1 MNVQRFLD
9 QIKAASDRHQATNDE
24 RARNLANIKAGH
36 WQKVEEPVRIAHRMA
51 SRGMKDAM
59 SEFVGAIQTGQPIA
73 FDPLERIIGEK
84 DLIPATY
91 LYQGAAVAR
100 SVGRVVIRGVSGRIL
115 GYGTGF
121 MVSPGLLITNNHV
134 LGDRPTA
141 RHSTIQFDFWVDPM
155 GLQGQVEE
163 YHLQPGRFFQTDR
176 VLDFALVA
184 VEAVNQNGA
193 KLARR
198 GWSPLIAESGK
209 SLIGELVTIIQH
221 PGGESQQ
228 VAVPKDEITTVIED
242 FLHYT
247 ADTERGSSGSG
258 VFNKDWELAA
268 LHHAGVPARDDQ
280 RRILL
285 VDDSPWD
292 GSAAT
297 VGQIKWCANEG
308 VRISRIVAWLRNR
321 ESGFTAP
328 QRALLAQAFD
338 PRPAFDQVLAA
349 TSRGALGLPDDEVA
363 GGPMTARFDEEG
375 GVASWT
381 IPVNLSVR
389 VGAGATPGG
398 TSGGSVAV
406 QPVSAA
412 AAASPPAVPPGDM
425 VQHPDYR
432 EAVEALAEYADR
444 PYLDEAQDERE
455 CHNYYINLPWS
466 LEGAELYRELRR
478 LLTETHNNTYSY
490 RLAKLRY
497 LYPWVDLVETAG
509 AARELRSIYS
519 GRGFDPLELLA
530 LEYEIEM
537 RREALLRE
545 RFGAE
550 AFVNDDMM
558 LEALDELEAQAPYNC
573 EHVVC
578 QSWFGKREPM
588 RGDLHHLFTCES
600 GCNSFRSNI
609 PYWQFDP
616 EEEKVRTE
624 CGERVGDK
632 FEPHAGKGAVARA
645 TLYFLLRYPGRVGER
660 SAELT
665 VDRLQVL
672 LNWHEAFPPDRY
684 ERHRNAA
691 IFEIQG
697 NRNPLIDYP
706 DWAATADFREGFA
719 DSVA

>member
-9 QIKAASDRHQATNDE
+9 QIQGATDRHKATAE
-24 RARNLANIKAGH
+24 EQKRNLN
-36 WQKVEEPVRIAHRMA
+36 KVEAGKWREVEDPARIAHRMA
-51 SRGMKDAM
+51 SRGMKEAIGK
-59 SEFVGAIQTGQPIA
+59 FVRAIQTDQPID
-73 FDPLERIIGEK
+73 FNPLERIIGEK

-121 MVSPGLLITNNHV
+121 MVSPCLLITNNHV
-134 LGDRPTA
+134 LTDRSAA
-141 RHSTIQFDFWVDPM
+141 RHSTIQFDFWEDPM
-155 GLQGQVEE
+155 GLQGQIEE
-163 YHLQPGRFFQTDR
+163 YHLQPDRFFQTDR
-176 VLDFALVA
+176 TLDFTLVA
-184 VEAVNQNGA
+184 VEAANRQGTQV
-193 KLARR
+193 ARR

-209 SLIGELVTIIQH
+209 SLIGELVTIVQH
-221 PGGESQQ
+221 PGGEFQQ
-228 VAVPKDEITTVIED
+228 VAVPKDKITAVND
-242 FLHYT
+242 NFLHYT

-268 LHHAGVPARDDQ
+268 LHHAGVPAKDDQ
-280 RRILL
+280 GRIQL
-285 VDDSPWD
+285 VDDTPWN

-297 VGQIKWCANEG
+297 IGQIKWCANEG

-321 ESGFTAP
+321 EGGFAP
-328 QRALLAQAFD
+328 AQRVLLGQAFD
-338 PRPAFDQVLAA
+338 PRPAFDQILAA
-349 TSRGALGLPDDEVA
+349 TSGGRLGSPREDVA

-389 VGAGATPGG
+389 VGTGAIPGG
-398 TSGGSVAV
+398 APAQPVPV
-406 QPVSAA
+406 QPAA
-412 AAASPPAVPPGDM
+412 AAQPPAALPGDM

-444 PYLDEAQDERE
+444 PYLDEAEDDRD
-455 CHNYYINLPWS
+455 CYNYYINLPWS
-466 LEGAELYRELRR
+466 LEGSNLYRQLHG
-478 LLTETHNNTYSY
+478 LLTETHNETYSY
-490 RLAKLRY
+490 RTAKLRY

-509 AARELRSIYS
+509 EARELRSIYS
-519 GRGFDPLELLA
+519 GKGFDPLELLG
-530 LEYEIEM
+530 LEYEIEIH
-537 RREALLRE
+537 REALLRE

-558 LEALDELEAQAPYNC
+558 LEALEELEAQAPYNC

-578 QSWFGKREPM
+578 QSWFGRREPM

-609 PYWQFDP
+609 PYWQFAP
-616 EEEKVRTE
+616 EEERVRTD

-660 SAELT
+660 SVELT
-665 VDRLQVL
+665 VDRLQTL
-672 LNWHEAFPPDRY
+672 LDWHADFPPDRY

-719 DSVA
+719 DFLA

>member
-9 QIKAASDRHQATNDE
+9 QIKAATDRYSASAKE
-24 RARNLANIKAGH
+24 RKKNHDNIEAGR
-36 WQKVEEPVRIAHRMA
+36 WEKVEEPARIARRMI
-51 SRGMKDAM
+51 SRGMKDAVNDVV
-59 SEFVGAIQTGQPIA
+59 EAIQTGKAID
-73 FDPLERIIGEK
+73 FNPLERIIGKK

-100 SVGRVVIRGVSGRIL
+100 SVGRVVIRSTSGRIL

-121 MVSPGLLITNNHV
+121 MVSPRLLITNNHV
-134 LGDRPTA
+134 LHDRSSA
-141 RHSTIQFDFWVDPM
+141 RQSTIQFDHWEDPN
-155 GLQGQVEE
+155 GRRGQVEE
-163 YHLQPGRFFQTDR
+163 YRLQSDVFYQTDR
-176 VLDFALVA
+176 TLDFALVA
-184 VEAVNQNGA
+184 VEPTNRSGA
-193 KLARR
+193 QVARR

-221 PGGESQQ
+221 PGGEPQQ
-228 VAVPKDEITTVIED
+228 VAVPKDEITTVIGD
-242 FLHYT
+242 FLHYK

-268 LHHAGVPARDDQ
+268 LHHAGVTDKDEQ
-280 RRILL
+280 GRILL
-285 VDDSPWD
+285 VDGMPWN
-292 GSAAT
+292 GSSST
-297 VGQIKWCANEG
+297 VGRIKWVANEG
-308 VRISRIVAWLRNR
+308 VRISRIVVWLKDR
-321 ESGFTAP
+321 EGRLSP
-328 QRALLAQAFD
+328 QQRMLLAQTLES
-338 PRPAFDQVLAA
+338 RPAFDRVLAA
-349 TSRGALGLPDDEVA
+349 TSGGTSGLPDEGVA
-363 GGPMTARFDEEG
+363 GDHVVACFDEQR

-381 IPVNLSVR
+381 IPVNVSVR
-389 VGAGATPGG
+389 VGSGSTAG
-398 TSGGSVAV
+398 VA
-406 QPVSAA
+406 PVV
-412 AAASPPAVPPGDM
+412 PAVPQPVLAAAGPQPRSVLPDDM
-425 VQHPDYR
+425 AQHPDYQ
-432 EAVEALAEYADR
+432 EAVDALTEYADR
-444 PYLDEAQDERE
+444 PYLDEVQDDRN
-455 CHNYYINLPWS
+455 CYNYYIDLPW
-466 LEGAELYRELRR
+466 ELTGTHLYHQLHR
-478 LLTETHNNTYSY
+478 LLTETHRTTPRY
-490 RLAKLRY
+490 RQAKLRY
-497 LYPWVDLVETAG
+497 LYPWVDLIETAADG
-509 AARELRSIYS
+509 RELRSIYS

-537 RREALLRE
+537 RRETLLRE

-609 PYWQFDP
+609 PYWQFAP

-632 FEPHAGKGAVARA
+632 FEPHAGKGAAARA

-672 LNWHEAFPPDRY
+672 LDWHEAFPPDRY
-684 ERHRNAA
+684 EWHRNAA

-719 DSVA
+719 DFVA